1 MTPTNDT
8 PDTWKI
14 LNMMPLPAEIVRGF
28 FPDDVEVEVI
38 DVEPRTEEAAVEL
51 AVDVDIVT
59 GDYEFKLPVSAK
71 VIDAMTRCRLIQ
83 QPSAGYQQIDV
94 DAARAKGIPVA
105 SVGGAN
111 AVAVA
116 EHTIMSAL
124 ALMKQMVWVDAEV
137 REGRWPQMDVA
148 ARGHFELAGRTW
160 GIVGFGR
167 IGKEVARRLQG
178 WDVNILYFDVVKA
191 DAEIED
197 TLGVAF
203 AEVDDLL
210 EASDVVSLHAPLTD
224 QTRHLLDAQAF
235 ERMKPSAYLVNVA
248 RGELIDED
256 ALVDALREQ
265 KIHAAALD
273 VFKEEPLPADHPLAK
288 LENVLLSPHT
298 AGTPQEARSRII
310 DAARENLARVVH
322 GEAPRYVVN
331 GVEV

>member
-1 MTPTNDT
+1 MNT
-8 PDTWKI
+8 PDTWKAV
-14 LNMMPLPAEIVRGF
+14 NMMPLPAEIVRGF
-28 FPDDVEVEVI
+28 FPDDADIEVV
-38 DVEPRTEEAAVEL
+38 DVEPRTEEAAAA
-51 AVDVDIVT
+51 AVGDADIVV

-137 REGRWPQMDVA
+137 RGGRWPQMDVA
-148 ARGHFELAGRTW
+148 ARGHFELAGKTW

-167 IGKEVARRLQG
+167 IGKEVAHRLHG

-191 DAEIED
+191 DAEVEE
-197 TLGVAF
+197 TLGVTF
-203 AEVDDLL
+203 AGVDDLL

-224 QTRHLLDAQAF
+224 QTRHLVDAQAF
-235 ERMKPSAYLVNVA
+235 DRMKTTAYLVNVA
-248 RGELIDED
+248 RGELIDEE

-273 VFKEEPLPADHPLAK
+273 VFKDEPLPAGHPLTK
-288 LENVLLSPHT
+288 LDNVLLSPHT

-310 DAARENLARVVH
+310 DTARENLARVVH
-322 GEAPRYVVN
+322 GEAPRHVVN

>member
-1 MTPTNDT
+1 MNT
-8 PDTWKI
+8 PDTWKAV
-14 LNMMPLPAEIVRGF
+14 NMMPLPAEIVRGF
-28 FPDDVEVEVI
+28 FPDDVDIEVV
-38 DVEPRTEEAAVEL
+38 DVEPRTEEAAAE
-51 AVDVDIVT
+51 AVVDADIVV
-59 GDYEFKLPVSAK
+59 GDYEFKLPLSAK

-83 QPSAGYQQIDV
+83 QPSAGYQQIDI

-148 ARGHFELAGRTW
+148 ARGHFELAGKTW

-167 IGKEVARRLQG
+167 IGKEVANRLHG
-178 WDVNILYFDVVKA
+178 WDVKILYFDVVKA
-191 DAEIED
+191 DAEVEE

-210 EASDVVSLHAPLTD
+210 EASDVISLHAPLSD
-224 QTRHLLDAQAF
+224 QTRHLVDAPAF
-235 ERMKPSAYLVNVA
+235 DRMKTSAYLVNVA

-256 ALVDALREQ
+256 ALVEALRER

-273 VFKEEPLPADHPLAK
+273 VFKEEPLPAGHPLTK
-288 LENVLLSPHT
+288 LDNVLLSPHT

-310 DAARENLARVVH
+310 DTARENLARVVH
-322 GEAPRYVVN
+322 GEAPLYVVN

>member
-1 MTPTNDT
+1 MMPPTDV
-8 PDTWKI
+8 PDTWKAV
-14 LNMMPLPAEIVRGF
+14 NMMPLPAEIVRGF
-28 FPDDVEVEVI
+28 FPDDVDIDVV
-38 DVEPRTEEAAVEL
+38 DVEPRTEDAAAEAV
-51 AVDVDIVT
+51 VDADIVV

-94 DAARAKGIPVA
+94 DAARANGIPVA

-137 REGRWPQMDVA
+137 RGGRWPQMDVA
-148 ARGHFELAGRTW
+148 ARGHFELAGKTW

-167 IGKEVARRLQG
+167 IGKEVARRLHG

-197 TLGVAF
+197 ALGVAF

-224 QTRHLLDAQAF
+224 QTHHLVDAQAF
-235 ERMKPSAYLVNVA
+235 DRMKTSAYLVNVA

-256 ALVDALREQ
+256 ALVEALREQ

-273 VFKEEPLPADHPLAK
+273 VFKDEPPPAGHPLTK
-288 LENVLLSPHT
+288 LDNVLLSPHT

-322 GEAPRYVVN
+322 GEPPLYVVN

>member
-1 MTPTNDT
+1 MNT
-8 PDTWKI
+8 PDTWKAV
-14 LNMMPLPAEIVRGF
+14 NMMPLPAEIVRGF
-28 FPDDVEVEVI
+28 FPDDVDIEVV
-38 DVEPRTEEAAVEL
+38 DVEPRTEEAASA
-51 AVDVDIVT
+51 AVVDADIVV
-59 GDYEFKLPVSAK
+59 GDYEFKLPVSAA

-83 QPSAGYQQIDV
+83 QPSAGYQQIDI

-160 GIVGFGR
+160 GVVGFGR

-178 WDVNILYFDVVKA
+178 WDVHILYFDVVKA
-191 DAEIED
+191 DADIED
-197 TLGVAF
+197 ALGVAF

-224 QTRHLLDAQAF
+224 QTRHLVDAQAF
-235 ERMKPSAYLVNVA
+235 DRMKTSAYLVNVA
-248 RGELIDED
+248 RGELIDEG
-256 ALVDALREQ
+256 ALVEALREQ

-273 VFKEEPLPADHPLAK
+273 VFKDEPLPADHPLTK
-288 LENVLLSPHT
+288 LDNVLLSPHT

-322 GEAPRYVVN
+322 GEPPLYVVN

>member
-1 MTPTNDT
+1 MNT
-8 PDTWKI
+8 PDTWKAV
-14 LNMMPLPAEIVRGF
+14 NMMPLPAEIVRGF
-28 FPDDVEVEVI
+28 FPDDVDIEVV
-38 DVEPRTEEAAVEL
+38 DVEPRTEEAAAA
-51 AVDVDIVT
+51 AVADADIVV
-59 GDYEFKLPVSAK
+59 GDYEFKLPVSAA

-148 ARGHFELAGRTW
+148 ARGHFELAGKTW

-167 IGKEVARRLQG
+167 IGKEVARRLHG

-191 DAEIED
+191 DADIED
-197 TLGVAF
+197 ALGVAF

-224 QTRHLLDAQAF
+224 QTRHLVDAQAF
-235 ERMKPSAYLVNVA
+235 DRMKTSAYLVNVA

-256 ALVDALREQ
+256 ALVEALRER

-273 VFKEEPLPADHPLAK
+273 VFKDEPLPADHPLTK
-288 LENVLLSPHT
+288 LDNVLLSPHT

-322 GEAPRYVVN
+322 GEPPLYVVN